1 MKFNFLKKLRVL
13 TDPRPQGCV
22 PHLPAPGS
30 PPGDT
35 PTPERPCF
43 PESDEPMTENR
54 TARGRKRTSR
64 RLGLLACGLAA
75 GVGSPLAAQIPV
87 TEYAAR
93 RDSLAARIDS
103 GVVVAFGGRTP
114 ITDFG
119 PFYQIPAFH
128 YLTGY
133 DFPDA
138 TLVMVVRG
146 GRYVATL
153 FAARTEPRRSLYYGI
168 EPDSAAIGRAVG
180 VPWNAVEGL
189 VPALDSLAGAG
200 WPLFVVWD
208 FEDADFA
215 GADSLTRGGQLV
227 QALAMRHRT
236 LRITDAYPIVDQ
248 LRARKSPAEL
258 ALIRRAAD
266 ITVAG
271 HRALMQAIGPGMHE
285 YDLQAVVEYTF
296 RRAGSERP
304 AYGSIVGSGP
314 NGTQLHYMKNRRE
327 MMPGE
332 LVVIDAGAEYQGYA
346 ADVTRTLPV
355 SGTYTTDQRAL
366 YQVVRDAEAAAERN
380 SGPGM
385 SIQAAQ
391 DSSIDVRAAGLAR
404 LGLVESPTA
413 TFDPPWPADCEAN
426 PRACRQVMLFAIHGI
441 THGLGLAV
449 HDPLQAYYGDR
460 TFKVGDALTI
470 EPGVY
475 VARRLL
481 DILPDTPKNRAFA
494 AAVRA
499 AVARYEGT
507 GVRIEDDYLVT
518 EHGLEWITKVPRDIA
533 EIEALIRQHVVPPVP

>member
-1 MKFNFLKKLRVL
+1 MKRDVLRTL
-13 TDPRPQGCV
+13 RALIDRKPQGCV
-22 PHLPAPGS
+22 PHLPAPGD
-30 PPGDT
+30 PPGGT
-35 PTPERPCF
+35 PDLEHPCF
-43 PESDEPMTENR
+43 PESDRPEAADRP
-54 TARGRKRTSR
+54 ARGRR
-64 RLGLLACGLAA
+64 RAARRRGLLALALAA
-75 GVGSPLAAQIPV
+75 ATGSPLSAQIPI

-146 GRYVATL
+146 GRYTATL
-153 FAARTEPRRSLYYGI
+153 FAARTAPRRSLYYGI

-180 VPWNAVEGL
+180 VPWHAVEGL
-189 VPALDSLAGAG
+189 TPALDSLAGDG
-200 WPLFVVWD
+200 WPFFVVWD

-215 GADSLTRGGQLV
+215 QADSLTRGGQLV
-227 QALAMRHRT
+227 QTLALRHRG

-258 ALIRRAAD
+258 ALIRKAAD

-296 RRAGSERP
+296 RRGGSERP

-332 LVVIDAGAEYQGYA
+332 LVVIDAGAEYRGYA

-355 SGTYTTDQRAL
+355 SGIYTDDQRIL
-366 YQVVRDAEAAAERN
+366 YQIVRDAEAAAERN

-391 DSSIDVRAAGLAR
+391 DSSIDVRAVGLAR
-404 LGLVESPTA
+404 LGLIESPMA
-413 TFDPPWPADCEAN
+413 TFDPPWPADCDAN
-426 PRACRQVMLFAIHGI
+426 SRACRQVMLFAIHGI

-460 TFKVGDALTI
+460 TFKVGDAFTI

-475 VARRLL
+475 VAGRLL

-507 GVRIEDDYLVT
+507 GVRIEDDYVIT
-518 EHGLEWITKVPRDIA
+518 EHGLEWITKAPRDIA